1 MALESLPIATDESSF
16 ACAPEPT
23 ARELSPPANDFDPNA
38 LAFCFDALA
47 DSPIATVSAA
57 SDLAF
62 VPIAIKFAGLL
73 EFAAAGFVTCALAP
87 VPIASVFMPSA
98 VD

>member
-38 LAFCFDALA
+38 FALALSAFA

-57 SDLAF
+57 VVL
-62 VPIAIKFAGLL
+62 
-73 EFAAAGFVTCALAP
+73 
-87 VPIASVFMPSA
+87 MY
-98 VD
+98 